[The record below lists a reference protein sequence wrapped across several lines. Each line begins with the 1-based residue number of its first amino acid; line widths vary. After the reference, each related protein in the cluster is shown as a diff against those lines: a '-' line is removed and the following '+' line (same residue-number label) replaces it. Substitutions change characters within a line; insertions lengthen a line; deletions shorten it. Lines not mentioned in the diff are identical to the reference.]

1 MTTHWIS
8 ESGII
13 DLFVFVGPTAKN
25 VFSQYA
31 SLTGLAPLPPVRLS
45 ELFTVIQVARRFK

>member
-45 ELFTVIQVARRFK
+45 ELFRVIQVARRFK